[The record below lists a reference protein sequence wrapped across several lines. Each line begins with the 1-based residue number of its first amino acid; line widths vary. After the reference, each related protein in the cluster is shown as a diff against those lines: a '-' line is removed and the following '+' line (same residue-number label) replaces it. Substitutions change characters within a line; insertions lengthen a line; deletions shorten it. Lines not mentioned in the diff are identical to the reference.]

1 MEKEIKVI
9 RPAVISHESIQFHAD
24 GSPTDSYG
32 GSKPSGHK
40 D

>member
-9 RPAVISHESIQFHAD
+9 RPAVISHETIQFHTED
-24 GSPTDSYG
+24 TLI